1 MGKCRNLRKLLIPE
15 KKMFNNKFIL
25 SIITLSFAFFTIG
38 CGNKNNPAGKEK
50 LAYADTVSV
59 ETSKVEKK
67 NIVLVKTYSATLE
80 GEEQIN
86 IISKI
91 PERISKINVK
101 VGDYV
106 SKGSVIISIDKA
118 GASSQYYQS
127 QAAFL
132 NSKKDHERMKALYQE
147 GAVSQQMV
155 DGAQTQYEVSKANYD
170 AAKSTVELVTPLSG
184 IVTAVNVNEGD
195 QANPGAVLAVIANS
209 GNMKAVFN
217 VGENDV
223 PGFFVGQPTNVYSE
237 LKPDLI
243 KKGKIVQISRSA
255 NVQSRTFE
263 MKALFSN
270 TADKWFKPG
279 MFCRVNVDLK
289 NQQGALAI
297 PYSSVIMDNNTSG
310 VYVIKDGK
318 ASFKNIKPGIT
329 DGKLIEVLSGL
340 NEGDV
345 IVTLGMN
352 KLKDGIIVRVS
363 DKY

>member
-1 MGKCRNLRKLLIPE
+1 
-15 KKMFNNKFIL
+15 MFNYRYIFTF
-25 SIITLSFAFFTIG
+25 ITLSMLFFTIG
-38 CGNKNNPAGKEK
+38 CGNKNRPEIVKDK
-50 LAYADTVSV
+50 IAYADTISV
-59 ETSKVEKK
+59 ETTKVEKK
-67 NIVLVKTYSATLE
+67 DIVLVKTYSASLE
-80 GEEQIN
+80 GEEQAN

-91 PERISKINVK
+91 PERIIKINVK

-106 SKGSVIISIDKA
+106 SKGSVIISIDKS
-118 GASSQYYQS
+118 GASSQYYQA
-127 QAAFL
+127 QAAYL
-132 NSKKDHERMKALYQE
+132 NSQKDKERMKALYQE
-147 GAVSQQMV
+147 GAVSQQML
-155 DGAQTQYEVSKANYD
+155 DGAQTQFEVNKANFE
-170 AAKSTVELVTPLSG
+170 AAKSTVELTTPLSG
-184 IVTAVNVNEGD
+184 IVTAVNANVGD
-195 QANPGAVLAVIANS
+195 LANPGVVLAVIANS
-209 GNMKAVFN
+209 QNMKAVFS

-223 PGFFVGQPTNVYSE
+223 PGFYVGQPANVYSE

-243 KKGKIVQISRSA
+243 KNGKIVQISRSA

-289 NQQGALAI
+289 NLKGTLAI
-297 PYSSVIMDNNTSG
+297 PYSSVIMDNYTS
-310 VYVIKDGK
+310 VVFVVKDGK
-318 ASFKNIKPGIT
+318 ASLKNIKTGIT

-345 IVTLGMN
+345 VVTLGMN